1 MKTKT
6 WGGVQWDQA
15 TWPNVYAALEALKI
29 PDDE

>member
-6 WGGVQWDQA
+6 WGGVQWSQEV
-15 TWPNVYAALEALKI
+15 WPTVYAALEALKI